1 MTFLGPNGLFLGLG
15 LGSKPFFWSTHV
27 AKQLLFFIVLS
38 ILTFEFDLILG
49 SFLRF
54 LGPNGLFLGLGW
66 GSKTVFWST
75 HVAEQLLFSIVLSIL
90 TFDFG

>member
-1 MTFLGPNGLFLGLG
+1 MIP
-15 LGSKPFFWSTHV
+15 
-27 AKQLLFFIVLS
+27 S

-49 SFLRF
+49 SFLTF
-54 LGPNGLFLGLGW
+54 LGTNGLFLGLGL

-75 HVAEQLLFSIVLSIL
+75 HVAEQLLFFIVLSIL